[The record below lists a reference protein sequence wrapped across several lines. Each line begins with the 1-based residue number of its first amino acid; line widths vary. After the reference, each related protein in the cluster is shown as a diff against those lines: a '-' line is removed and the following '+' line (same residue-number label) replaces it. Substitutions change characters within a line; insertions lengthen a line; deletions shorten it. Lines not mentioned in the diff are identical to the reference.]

1 MWSVRARRTQADGR
15 WARPLLM
22 NGMNATTTTTFDSS
36 GATRGPIHP
45 LRALLLAGSV
55 PLFLGVLL
63 SDMAY
68 ANSDQIQW
76 KNFASW
82 LNAGALVL
90 SGLALL
96 WSLIALIGADR
107 KSGRSALASVLLL
120 AAWVFGFINSLVHAK
135 DAGAT
140 LPEGLALAVLVF
152 ALVAAASWLG
162 LDAERREVRR

>member
-1 MWSVRARRTQADGR
+1 MTD
-15 WARPLLM
+15 
-22 NGMNATTTTTFDSS
+22 TTFNIQ
-36 GATRGPIHP
+36 GVAHQPLHP

-63 SDMAY
+63 NDITY

-96 WSLIALIGADR
+96 WSVVALFGADR
-107 KSGRSALASVLLL
+107 KRRRLVLSSVLLL
-120 AAWVFGFINSLVHAK
+120 AGWVLGFVNSLIHAK
-135 DAGAT
+135 DAAAT
-140 LPEGLALAVLVF
+140 LPEGLVLAVLVF
-152 ALVAAASWLG
+152 ALVAVASFFA
-162 LDAERREVRR
+162 LDTDRREVRT

>member
-1 MWSVRARRTQADGR
+1 MTDTTFNTQAI
-15 WARPLLM
+15 AHRPL
-22 NGMNATTTTTFDSS
+22 
-36 GATRGPIHP
+36 HP

-63 SDMAY
+63 NDITY

-96 WSLIALIGADR
+96 WSVVALFGADR
-107 KSGRSALASVLLL
+107 KRRRLVLSSVLLL
-120 AAWVFGFINSLVHAK
+120 AGWVLGFVNSLVHAK
-135 DAGAT
+135 DAAAT
-140 LPEGLALAVLVF
+140 LPEGLVLAVLVF
-152 ALVAAASWLG
+152 ALVAVASFFA
-162 LDAERREVRR
+162 LDTDRREVRT